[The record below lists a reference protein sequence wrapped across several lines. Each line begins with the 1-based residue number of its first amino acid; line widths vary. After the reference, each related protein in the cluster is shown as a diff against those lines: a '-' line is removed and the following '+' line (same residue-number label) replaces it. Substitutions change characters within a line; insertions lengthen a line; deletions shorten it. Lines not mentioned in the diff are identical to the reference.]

1 MSTLKLHGT
10 AWRKSSYSGTGGNCI
25 EVADSTPGV
34 IPVRDSKEPI
44 GCHLAFSTAA
54 WYAFIKALKDNE
66 PPFG

>member
-34 IPVRDSKEPI
+34 IPVRDSKDRI
-44 GCHLAFSTAA
+44 GPHLTFGTAA
-54 WYAFIKALKDNE
+54 WAAFVDDVKNGGAAI
-66 PPFG
+66 G